1 MSILDINR
9 IRQQFPI
16 LTTTVNGKP
25 LVYFDNGATTQKP
38 QRVIDAIVNYYTHE
52 NSNVHRG
59 VHSLSRLATDSYEQ
73 GRKAVQQLINAK
85 HAHEIIFTK
94 GTTDSINLV
103 ANSFSRA
110 FLKPGDEVIVSEMEH
125 HSNFLPWQNLRDEK
139 GIVLKVIPLTSTHEL
154 DMEAYIRLL
163 SEKTKLVA
171 VTHVSNTLG
180 VINPVKEIIAEA
192 KKHGAKVL
200 IDGAQAVPHMRI
212 DMQELDADFYTFSM
226 HKVYGP
232 TGMGIL
238 YAKEELL
245 NAMPPYQYGG
255 GIIKSVS
262 IEKTEWAELPNKFE
276 AGTPNIEAGPATK
289 AAVDFVTEIGMDAIA
304 KHEHE
309 LLTHAT
315 QQLKELPNIEI
326 YGNTP
331 HKAGV
336 LSFNVKGVHPFDTGT
351 LLDQMGI
358 AVRTGHHCT
367 QPLMH
372 CLGVPGTVRASF
384 AVYNTKEEV
393 EVFVAGVK
401 KAMKMLV

>member
-1 MSILDINR
+1 MLNINHV
-9 IRQQFPI
+9 RQQFPI
-16 LTTTVNGKP
+16 LTETVNGKP

-38 QRVIDAIVNYYTHE
+38 QRVIDAIVHYYTHQ
-52 NSNVHRG
+52 NSNIHRG
-59 VHSLSRLATDSYEQ
+59 VHALSRTATDAYEL
-73 GRKAVQQLINAK
+73 GRTAVQQFIGAK

-110 FLKPGDEVIVSEMEH
+110 FLKTGDEIIVSEMEH

-139 GIVLKVIPLTSTHEL
+139 GIVLKVIPLTATQDL
-154 DMEAYIRLL
+154 DIEAYKKLL
-163 SEKTKLVA
+163 SDKTRLVA
-171 VTHVSNTLG
+171 VTQVSNTLG

-192 KKHGAKVL
+192 KKYGAKVL
-200 IDGAQAVPHMRI
+200 LDGAQAVPHMKV
-212 DMQELDADFYTFSM
+212 DMQELDADFYAFSM

-232 TGMGIL
+232 TGMGVL

-245 NAMPPYQYGG
+245 QAMPPYQYGG
-255 GIIKSVS
+255 GIIKSVTIGTS
-262 IEKTEWAELPNKFE
+262 EWADLPNKFE

-289 AAVDFVTEIGMDAIA
+289 AAIDFVNEIGIEAIA

-309 LLTHAT
+309 LLIYAT
-315 QQLKELPNIEI
+315 KQLQAIQETEI
-326 YGNTP
+326 YGNTAN
-331 HKAGV
+331 KAGV
-336 LSFNVKGVHPFDTGT
+336 ISFNIKKVHPFDTGT

-372 CLGVPGTVRASF
+372 CLGIPGTVRASF
-384 AVYNTKEEV
+384 AVYNTIEEV
-393 EVFVAGVK
+393 DAFITGVK
-401 KAMKMLV
+401 KAVKMLL

>member
-1 MSILDINR
+1 MNTLDINR

-16 LTTTVNGKP
+16 LTTQVNGKP

-38 QRVIDAIVNYYTHE
+38 QRVIDAIVNYYSHE

-59 VHSLSRLATDSYEQ
+59 VHNLSRVATDSYEQ

-85 HAHEIIFTK
+85 HTHEIIFTK

-110 FLKPGDEVIVSEMEH
+110 FLKPGDEIIVSEMEH

-139 GIVLKVIPLTSTHEL
+139 GIILKVIPLTSTREL
-154 DMEAYIRLL
+154 DLDAYKKLL
-163 SEKTKLVA
+163 STKTKLVA

-180 VINPVKEIIAEA
+180 VINPVEQIISEA
-192 KKHGAKVL
+192 RKHGAKVL
-200 IDGAQAVPHMRI
+200 IDGAQAVPHMKV
-212 DMQELDADFYTFSM
+212 DMQQLDADFYVFSM

-238 YAKEELL
+238 YAKEALL

-262 IEKTEWAELPNKFE
+262 LERTEWAELPNKFE

-289 AAVDFVTEIGMDAIA
+289 AAVDFVMELGMDAIA
-304 KHEHE
+304 KHEQE
-309 LLTHAT
+309 LLLHAT
-315 QQLKELPNIEI
+315 RQLKELPDIEI
-326 YGNTP
+326 YGDTP